1 MSYSTYIGPDD
12 GLNES
17 QRAERLNIRRSME
30 DSLSGTTTHEL
41 SDRELIATLYGDVQS
56 LASIVA
62 TMADKMDSAERSIT
76 QIVEEVKPTL
86 DRLQKSPLIKMLG
99 G

>member
-1 MSYSTYIGPDD
+1 MGARD
-12 GLNES
+12 GGCCDGRCVGGDRVSDSDFE
-17 QRAERLNIRRSME
+17 Q
-30 DSLSGTTTHEL
+30 SLSGSTTHEL
-41 SDRELIATLYGDVQS
+41 SDRELIAALYGDVQS

-86 DRLQKSPLIKMLG
+86 DKLQKSPLVKMLG